1 MFTIPVCSSLVIA
14 PEGHASIHFAF
25 LQCWQGMTRWL
36 VEINRYKTLAAQK
49 QSQQKFEQDL
59 NYLVA
64 KTKRDFQDGDYTSC
78 MYNSK
83 TALSKIE
90 SLGAK
95 QRKRYAAIQREMVAY
110 KSKAVTAIQI
120 RQRQLAVLQKIKKN
134 IAEDNLEEANSLVDA
149 MLVQPTNLSPDV
161 HEALLSY
168 REKIKKRM
176 KEN

>member
-1 MFTIPVCSSLVIA
+1 
-14 PEGHASIHFAF
+14 
-25 LQCWQGMTRWL
+25 
-36 VEINRYKTLAAQK
+36 
-49 QSQQKFEQDL
+49 
-59 NYLVA
+59 
-64 KTKRDFQDGDYTSC
+64 

-120 RQRQLAVLQKIKKN
+120 RQRQLVVLQKIKKN
-134 IAEDNLEEANSLVDA
+134 IAENNLEEANSLVDA
-149 MLVQPTNLSPDV
+149 MLVQTTNLSPDV